1 MNENA
6 FWQFDEN
13 RAKMGYQSAWLVKL
27 PNRDKYSLVGLT
39 TQVPYPFGDNET
51 ADVNILQGDGIGK
64 IKGKFSME
72 PVDVP
77 VYHHRDNAYRF
88 NEIIG
93 DQVCDFLSIN
103 SELTAYAFAGTLE
116 YKPDTAEASE
126 NMATVTIT
134 PISGSKRPIYD
145 AREMV
150 EENVCLKNNIPETI
164 KVGGSID
171 FVAKQTDIVTPSFKV
186 EKIAPT
192 TNVKSDMT
200 ASTDYTVDGTK
211 ITFNTTG
218 LMVITVSATG
228 YAPWTT
234 TVYVESATN

>member
-13 RAKMGYQSAWLVKL
+13 RAKTGYKSAWLVKL
-27 PNRDKYSLVGLT
+27 PNKTKYSLVGLT

-51 ADVNILQGDGIGK
+51 FDVNILQGEGIGK
-64 IKGKFSME
+64 IKGKFNME

-77 VYHHRDNAYRF
+77 VYHHRDNAYRY

-93 DQVCDFLSIN
+93 DQVLDFLSIN
-103 SELTAYAFAGTLE
+103 SEFMGYAFSGTVE

-134 PISGSKRPIYD
+134 PIAGSKRPIYN
-145 AREMV
+145 AREMI
-150 EENVCLKNNIPETI
+150 EETVCLKNVPETI
-164 KVGGSID
+164 KVGGKIN
-171 FVAKQTDIVTPSFKV
+171 FETKQTDIVVPTFAVQKIEATTNQKTEMKV
-186 EKIAPT
+186 E
-192 TNVKSDMT
+192 
-200 ASTDYTVDGTK
+200 TDYTVEGK
-211 ITFNTTG
+211 VVTFKASG
-218 LMVITVSATG
+218 LMVVTVSATN

-234 TVYVESATN
+234 TVYVEA